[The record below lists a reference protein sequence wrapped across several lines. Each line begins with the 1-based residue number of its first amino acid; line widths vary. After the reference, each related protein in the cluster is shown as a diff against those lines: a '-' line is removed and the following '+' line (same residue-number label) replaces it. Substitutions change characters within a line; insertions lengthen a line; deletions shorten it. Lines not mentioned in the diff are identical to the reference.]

1 MKNLLQLSDIMNR
14 AWGDHKAFTPL
25 PSGWTIHEIGIQAC
39 PILHQ
44 TDARGNHSHR
54 KVTAYKLLFA

>member
-1 MKNLLQLSDIMNR
+1 MNR
-14 AWGDHKAFTPL
+14 TWDDQEAFITL
-25 PSGWTIHEIGIQAC
+25 PSGWTIHEIGIHPC

-44 TDARGNHSHR
+44 TDARGKDSHG